1 MVTVEWPI
9 ATAGDDGGRSA
20 ARVAGSGRL
29 PLVRADFF
37 LDPAARLTEQE
48 RALMTGMLSELVAS
62 LADEFAVL
70 LGAAEP
76 ANDDGGRLFDR
87 LWKAGLLDIPD
98 LVRLLLRRAEEE
110 RVSAG
115 VRAGRPASSSR
126 LLQSFVGDEDSEV
139 SAAAMAIILAKGR
152 RRDRF
157 DGPKIIFDDLSA
169 EAAVALVNA
178 IAAGLRHDHAR
189 RLNAANADDRLAE
202 ALRALLSRH
211 DEGNRLEA
219 RLFDL
224 VHALDRAGR
233 LGDDFLRSSLD
244 AGEMALLVEVLGR
257 RAGIG
262 FETAWEHFLGGS
274 RRLALLLRMSGLSR
288 GLSGEILAGTADILA
303 GDPESAMTA
312 FDQLADEQVESAR
325 KWLRLDAAYRSAICA
340 LDSDDGQ
347 PSV

>member
-1 MVTVEWPI
+1 MVPVEWPI

-48 RALMTGMLSELVAS
+48 RALMTAMLADLVAS
-62 LADEFAVL
+62 LTDDFAVL
-70 LGAAEP
+70 LGCAEP
-76 ANDDGGRLFDR
+76 ANDDGGKLFDR

-110 RVSAG
+110 RGSAG
-115 VRAGRPASSSR
+115 VRSGRSPNASR
-126 LLQSFVGDEDSEV
+126 LLQSFVGDEDPEV
-139 SAAAMAIILAKGR
+139 SAAAMAVILAKGR

-157 DGPKIIFDDLSA
+157 DGPRVIFDDLSA

-178 IAAGLRHDHAR
+178 IAAGLRHDLAK
-189 RLNAANADDRLAE
+189 RLQPADADDRLAE
-202 ALRALLSRH
+202 GARALLSRH

-224 VHALDRAGR
+224 VHALERCGR
-233 LGDDFLRSSLD
+233 LDDAMLRSALD
-244 AGEMALLVEVLGR
+244 AGEMALLAEALAR

-262 FETAWEHFLGGS
+262 FETAWEYFLGGS
-274 RRLALLLRMSGLSR
+274 KRLALLLRMSGVSR
-288 GLSGEILAGTADILA
+288 ALAGEIVAGTSEVLA
-303 GDPESAMTA
+303 GDPEMAVIA
-312 FDQLADEQVESAR
+312 FDQLADDRVEAAR
-325 KWLRLDAAYRSAICA
+325 RWLRLDSTYRSAICA
-340 LDSDDGQ
+340 LDGDDGQ

>member
-1 MVTVEWPI
+1 MVPVEWPI
-9 ATAGDDGGRSA
+9 ATAGNDGGHSA

-29 PLVRADFF
+29 SSVRVDFF

-48 RALMTGMLSELVAS
+48 RALMTGMLGDLVAS

-70 LGAAEP
+70 LGSGEA

-87 LWKAGLLDIPD
+87 LWKSRLLDKPD
-98 LVRLLLRRAEEE
+98 LIRLLLRRAEEE
-110 RVSAG
+110 CLSAAL
-115 VRAGRPASSSR
+115 RAGRPSSSR
-126 LLQSFVGDEDSEV
+126 LLQFLVGDEDSEI
-139 SAAAMAIILAKGR
+139 SAAAMAVILAKGR

-169 EAAVALVNA
+169 EAAVALVHA
-178 IAAGLRHDHAR
+178 IAAGLRNGLSKRTQSAE
-189 RLNAANADDRLAE
+189 ADDRLGE
-202 ALRALLSRH
+202 ATRSVLSRH

-233 LGDDFLRSSLD
+233 LDGELLRSLLD
-244 AGEMALLVEVLGR
+244 AGEVALLVETLGR
-257 RAGIG
+257 ASGIS

-274 RRLALLLRMSGLSR
+274 RRLALLLRMSGTSR
-288 GLSGEILAGTADILA
+288 SIAGEIVAGTAGVLA
-303 GDPESAMTA
+303 GDPETAMTA
-312 FDQLADEQVESAR
+312 FDRLGDEEVESAR
-325 KWLRLDAAYRSAICA
+325 KWLRLDPDYRSAICA
-340 LDSDDGQ
+340 LDSADGQ